1 MIQIAVLVV
10 LMLIAIWLM
19 RHPYLRSARLLVI
32 LALSG
37 GTALLLTIL
46 SPQLGSILAV
56 PALLVPL
63 VASLLFGRHVSA
75 LPPADFDESEMID
88 AIRRSLH
95 QSGSKVEDAASE
107 ARDMLR
113 SHPLP
118 APEWAPVRHALLEQ
132 IDLVEGHRLG
142 QHRVSQSEA
151 SRSSHK
157 TIAAWRSAIEARRR
171 FLR

>member
-10 LMLIAIWLM
+10 LMLIATWLM
-19 RHPYLRSARLLVI
+19 RHPYLRSARLLIV

-63 VASLLFGRHVSA
+63 VAGLHLGRYLSA

-95 QSGSKVEDAASE
+95 QSRSNVDNAGSE
-107 ARDMLR
+107 ARDILR
-113 SHPLP
+113 SRPLP
-118 APEWAPVRHALLEQ
+118 APEWAPVRRALLEQ
-132 IDLVEGHRLG
+132 IDLVEGHKLG
-142 QHRVSQSEA
+142 QHMVSHAEA